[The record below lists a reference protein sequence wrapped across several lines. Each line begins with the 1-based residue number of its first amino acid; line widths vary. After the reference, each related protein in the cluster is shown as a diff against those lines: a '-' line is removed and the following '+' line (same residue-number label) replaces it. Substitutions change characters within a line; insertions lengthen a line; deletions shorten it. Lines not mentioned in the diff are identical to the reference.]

1 MQKPAFG
8 LVLMLVLSSC
18 ASTRS
23 GRLFLDSTTH
33 RDNPP
38 DWVDRT
44 RTVWEKDGKI
54 YLKATHTV
62 RGDERVNGC
71 FDLARLDSK
80 ERILSE
86 IANDVKGSLDNAQQS
101 ISESAEVV
109 LGKVRSGQ
117 FDGRL
122 SGLRFGEEYYERY
135 KIGEQERIDC
145 HVLGEIRET
154 DYNAVKKSIL
164 ERVVAVD
171 PRLKEAITRKQID
184 FFSSKPGDG
193 PVESAPVREP
203 ANDN

>member
-1 MQKPAFG
+1 MKKTITFG
-8 LVLMLVLSSC
+8 LTLLLASC
-18 ASTRS
+18 ATTRS
-23 GRLFLDSTTH
+23 GRVFLDSTTH

-44 RTVWEKDGKI
+44 RTVWEKDGRI
-54 YLKATHTV
+54 YLKASHTV

-122 SGLRFGEEYYERY
+122 SGLRFSEEYYERY
-135 KIGEQERIDC
+135 RIGEQERVDC

-171 PRLKEAITRKQID
+171 PRLKEAITKKQID
-184 FFSSKPGDG
+184 FFSTRPGQD
-193 PVESAPVREP
+193 SEP
-203 ANDN
+203 APRETASENEN